1 LFRSEFYT
9 RIEKILGRKHIYL
22 PHAQTAIYDSKVKLF
37 LKQGISSQ
45 LGRGWMQFFDLN
57 ARIQQLTWS
66 LIFYEKYSTSQSYL
80 WFWPP
85 LILGF
90 SNFCRYYTRS
100 QTGKSTAY
108 RPTLKPLIHY
118 YRRKHDNLIDS
129 EINIFWSKNVI
140 FLTFFQKKT
149 ENWPLLAHR
158 KGNNFWTAQ
167 TILIIFVPKFP
178 ILYVLSY

>member
-1 LFRSEFYT
+1 MGNFGTKIIKIVWAVQKLLPFRWAKSGQFSVFFW
-9 RIEKILGRKHIYL
+9 KN
-22 PHAQTAIYDSKVKLF
+22 VKKMTL
-37 LKQGISSQ
+37 
-45 LGRGWMQFFDLN
+45 FFDLN

-140 FLTFFQKKT
+140 
-149 ENWPLLAHR
+149 LL
-158 KGNNFWTAQ
+158 N
-167 TILIIFVPKFP
+167 PKISGGQNHKYDWLVEYF
-178 ILYVLSY
+178 S